1 MWTFVF
7 YYRTEGRCLG
17 AKPERESS
25 TTERT
30 EVFCL
35 FCVFRS
41 WYFMHISPMFISLR
55 LLPTI
60 VRLSFSLPPKIA
72 RNVFCLINGDF
83 LEVSSCSLRTISLQS
98 YGIICNVTL
107 VKMTLTL
114 VNVTFLGFLRIVVV
128 FVLNPVC
135 LSPLTLSGG
144 KSLVVNV
151 LSRIHARLW
160 LLCRLF
166 FNNSMQ
172 KYEKKWKC
180 AIKYSFFFFNY
191 GKNGRNIDDDE
202 LFAALISKQPRKC
215 LTKF

>member
-72 RNVFCLINGDF
+72 RNVFLSHKWRFFGGLFVKITHYF
-83 LEVSSCSLRTISLQS
+83 AAKLRH
-98 YGIICNVTL
+98 Y
-107 VKMTLTL
+107 
-114 VNVTFLGFLRIVVV
+114 
-128 FVLNPVC
+128 
-135 LSPLTLSGG
+135 
-144 KSLVVNV
+144 
-151 LSRIHARLW
+151 
-160 LLCRLF
+160 
-166 FNNSMQ
+166 MQ
-172 KYEKKWKC
+172 C
-180 AIKYSFFFFNY
+180 HF
-191 GKNGRNIDDDE
+191 GKNDFNFGKCDFFRVFENSRGFRVESRLSISPDAFGGVRP
-202 LFAALISKQPRKC
+202 LLSTWYHVFMCVCGFFADSFL
-215 LTKF
+215 